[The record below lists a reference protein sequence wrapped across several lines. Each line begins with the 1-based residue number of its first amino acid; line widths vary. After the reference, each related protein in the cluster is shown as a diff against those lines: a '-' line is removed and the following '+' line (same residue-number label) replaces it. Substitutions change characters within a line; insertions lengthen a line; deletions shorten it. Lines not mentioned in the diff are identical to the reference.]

1 MLPLN
6 RKRESQNHVTGQRLV
21 ASSGYAVFLTCRAEI
36 PASLVEALP
45 RAEGVPVKLV
55 FISEDPNQ
63 LETLH
68 HSSP

>member
-21 ASSGYAVFLTCRAEI
+21 ASSGYAVFLTCQAEI

-45 RAEGVPVKLV
+45 RAEGVPVHV
-55 FISEDPNQ
+55 NIHFGRFQSARNS
-63 LETLH
+63 T
-68 HSSP
+68 S

>member
-21 ASSGYAVFLTCRAEI
+21 ASSGYAVFLTCRDTRLFSGGLA
-36 PASLVEALP
+36 

>member
-21 ASSGYAVFLTCRAEI
+21 ASSGYAVFLTCQAEI
-36 PASLVEALP
+36 PASLALP

>member
-21 ASSGYAVFLTCRAEI
+21 ASSGYAVFLTCQAEI

-45 RAEGVPVKLV
+45 RAEGVPGQVSIH
-55 FISEDPNQ
+55 FGRSQSARNS
-63 LETLH
+63 T
-68 HSSP
+68 S